1 MTIIN
6 PSILN
11 NNAISLLAEVEV
23 DMNLAVPTTTNLYE
37 IPQGRAFI
45 WTHTLFVPAAA
56 GFTTCLACI
65 DIDLGKVGALTDW
78 ADAATLATLINGNLC
93 IILKSP
99 ETWEV
104 ASPYYDAGEI
114 LALTVTTGA
123 AAGSL
128 VDVLVL
134 GMLRTP

>member
-1 MTIIN
+1 MAD
-6 PSILN
+6 LAE
-11 NNAISLLAEVEV
+11 NAIVLLAEVEV
-23 DMNLAVPTTTNLYE
+23 DMNLAVPTTTNLFE
-37 IPQGRAFI
+37 VPQNKSCI

-56 GFTTCLACI
+56 GFSTLAACI

-78 ADAATLATLINGNLC
+78 ADAATLAALINGDLS
-93 IILKSP
+93 ITLKSP

-104 ASPYYDAGEI
+104 ASPYYDAGET